1 MNDEKRTIG
10 DWEVLQGI
18 HVGDKEVVLLHD
30 PRNVETPYAVCYN
43 QRDNSMGIE
52 YTAEGV
58 GSTNYLEMME
68 EFLHRVQGQVDQVR
82 ADRERTNEPQEVFGE
97 EHCLPSD
104 GEEPDLHGRV
114 AVIKPEAL
122 RPEYRNATVQLILV
136 SGGFGAAAYARGTAV
151 YGNYVFSGERA
162 DCRRHEILGILDPV
176 KAPDWVKP
184 GVEAIRAQQ
193 KEKGGKANER

>member
-1 MNDEKRTIG
+1 MTDEKRMIG

-18 HVGDKEVVLLHD
+18 HVGDKEVLLLHD
-30 PRNVETPYAVCYN
+30 PHNAETPYSVFYN

-58 GSTNYLEMME
+58 GSDDYLEMME
-68 EFLHRVQGQVDQVR
+68 EFLHRVQGQIDQVR

-97 EHCLPSD
+97 EHCLPSY
-104 GEEPDLHGRV
+104 GEGTDLHGCV
-114 AVIKPEAL
+114 AVIRAETL
-122 RPEYRNATVQLILV
+122 RPEYRNAAVQLILV
-136 SGGFGAAAYARGTAV
+136 SGGFGAAAYSRGTAV

-162 DCRRHEILGILDPV
+162 DCRRYEILGILDPA

-184 GVEAIRAQQ
+184 GLEAIRAKL
-193 KEKGGKANER
+193 KEKGGNPHER